1 MVTYARELGLGE
13 KTGINYPNEYAGRV
27 PLFKTGYAVNHMSS
41 HGDDFEVT
49 AIQLASLVSAMSNG
63 GKLVAP
69 HVPRTVEE
77 NDKFKTETRRKINIT
92 QDTLG
97 RMLPGMIGAV
107 NYGSG
112 HKAYRPEQTVAGK
125 TGTCIG
131 QGAWLGL
138 FTSYAPVANPKLA
151 VVVITRG
158 TDAHNHL
165 PAAVAGDIYRALSPR
180 FGTQID
186 FQVAQTADD
195 EDTPTK
201 DKKSAALDEEAQETK
216 AATQAEE
223 KAIEEK
229 AEQAAAEA
237 TAATPDPVNANATTV
252 PAANKVKSTVM
263 PVDNKPKSQQKTTAP
278 AKPAANQPSDGRP
291 RKINQP

>member
-1 MVTYARELGLGE
+1 
-13 KTGINYPNEYAGRV
+13 
-27 PLFKTGYAVNHMSS
+27 MSS
-41 HGDDFEVT
+41 HGDDFEVP

-63 GKLVAP
+63 GKLLTP
-69 HVPRTVEE
+69 HVPRSVAE
-77 NDKFKTETRRKINIT
+77 NDKFKTETRRKINIS

-112 HKAYRPEQTVAGK
+112 RKAYRPEQTVAGK

-131 QGAWLGL
+131 QGSWLGL

-195 EDTPTK
+195 EDTPSK
-201 DKKSAALDEEAQETK
+201 DKKAAALDEEAQETK

-223 KAIEEK
+223 KAIEDK

-237 TAATPDPVNANATTV
+237 TTTADTTNANPSAAPATN
-252 PAANKVKSTVM
+252 PAANKVKQTVM
-263 PVDNKPKSQQKTTAP
+263 PVDNKPKTQQKTTAP
-278 AKPAANQPSDGRP
+278 AKPAANQPADGRL

>member
-1 MVTYARELGLGE
+1 
-13 KTGINYPNEYAGRV
+13 
-27 PLFKTGYAVNHMSS
+27 
-41 HGDDFEVT
+41 
-49 AIQLASLVSAMSNG
+49 MSNG
-63 GKLVAP
+63 GKLVTP
-69 HVPRTVEE
+69 HLPRSVEE
-77 NDKFKTETRRKINIT
+77 NDKFKTETRRKINIS

-201 DKKSAALDEEAQETK
+201 DKKAAALDEEAQETK

-237 TAATPDPVNANATTV
+237 TATTPETTNEKAATPANS
-252 PAANKVKSTVM
+252 KVKATVL
-263 PVDNKPKSQQKTTAP
+263 PVESKSKATQKTTTP
-278 AKPAANQPSDGRP
+278 AKPAANQPNDGRP
-291 RKINQP
+291 RKITQP